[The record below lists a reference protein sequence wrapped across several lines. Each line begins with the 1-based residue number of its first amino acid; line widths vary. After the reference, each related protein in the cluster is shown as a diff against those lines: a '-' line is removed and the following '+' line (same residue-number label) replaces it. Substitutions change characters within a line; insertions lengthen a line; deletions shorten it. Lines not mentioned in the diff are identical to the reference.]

1 MGTYV
6 ICYLGWAFN
15 FLFRVVFQSCRYIL
29 PKSQKGADAKSE
41 GDATVKDK
49 ENDAP
54 KEALWICQV
63 MSGDRGDVSIL

>member
-1 MGTYV
+1 M
-6 ICYLGWAFN
+6 
-15 FLFRVVFQSCRYIL
+15 FQSCRYIL

>member
-1 MGTYV
+1 MSYA
-6 ICYLGWAFN
+6 ILGGLSTSFSE
-15 FLFRVVFQSCRYIL
+15 LCSSPGRYIL

-41 GDATVKDK
+41 GDTTVKDK